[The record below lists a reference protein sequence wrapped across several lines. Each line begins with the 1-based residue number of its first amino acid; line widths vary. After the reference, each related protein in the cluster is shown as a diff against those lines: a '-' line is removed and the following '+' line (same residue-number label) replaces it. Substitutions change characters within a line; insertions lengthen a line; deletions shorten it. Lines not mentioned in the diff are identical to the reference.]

1 MTIAPQTK
9 SNGRERVTF
18 SYKTKA
24 GTRVALVLSYLM
36 GKVDQAL
43 TLREGKQRATDA
55 MLAFWLPYAMQ
66 GQQLSKWNEMQQAAR
81 RSIESLTRQVKSLC
95 ADFQVESPWETKPVH
110 PEVLMWLQALVDG
123 AETNGISS
131 QQRAAKTVAP
141 DNGAMIEDELLEE
154 EAIFVDDDEL
164 LGDLF

>member
-9 SNGRERVTF
+9 PNGRERVTF
-18 SYKTKA
+18 SYKTEA

-36 GKVDQAL
+36 GKVDQAI
-43 TLREGKQRATDA
+43 TPREGKQRATDA
-55 MLAFWLPYAMQ
+55 MLAFWLPYATK
-66 GQQLSKWNEMQQAAR
+66 GQSLSKWDEMQQTAR

-110 PEVLMWLQALVDG
+110 PEVLMWLQALIDG
-123 AETNGISS
+123 AESGVSS
-131 QQRAAKTVAP
+131 QQRAAVAP
-141 DNGAMIEDELLEE
+141 NDGLLIEDEFPEE